1 LNMSTP
7 GEFMVLVRHSLERLE
22 QECPPA
28 HAALRHRLRDHCLW
42 ITIDGE
48 QFSLAPVGRS
58 LRLSPALPQATVEL
72 QTSRRTL
79 LEVLEGSLPLLD
91 AVLQGRLF
99 LRGTAQAL
107 IEFHEALVIYMRG
120 AVRCPS
126 LPELLPI
133 LRQQATL
140 LLG

>member
-1 LNMSTP
+1 MT
-7 GEFMVLVRHSLERLE
+7 LVRHSLEKLE
-22 QECPPA
+22 QECPLA
-28 HAALRHRLRDHCLW
+28 HAALRHRLRNHCLW
-42 ITIDGE
+42 ISIEGE
-48 QFSLAPVGRS
+48 QFSLASVDRS

-72 QTSRRTL
+72 RTSRQTL
-79 LEVLEGSLPLLD
+79 LEVLEGHLSLLD

-99 LRGTAQAL
+99 LRGSAQAL

-133 LRQQATL
+133 LRQHPTRR
-140 LLG
+140 LG